1 MVQRVRTTA
10 QHQTIGEMLG
20 ALADDGKAWI
30 TAELAVIKAQI
41 EANTRQLLTAI
52 ILLMLAVVIA
62 LAGIIVLAHTLVL
75 MLAPYFG
82 ATLAGL
88 SIGLLLVILAIAFLF
103 YARSLV
109 DLSGFIP
116 EHLGNIRVV
125 DILRKFIDPLGSR
138 VCVVAQIWKIF
149 DGSREV
155 SRCRSQLCKTLCSHM
170 FAALSNR
177 RCYG

>member
-1 MVQRVRTTA
+1 MVQRVPTTA
-10 QHQTIGEMLG
+10 EHQTLGEMLG

-30 TAELAVIKAQI
+30 TAELKVIKAQI

-52 ILLMLAVVIA
+52 VLLMLAVVIA

-88 SIGLLLVILAIAFLF
+88 SIAVLLIILAISFLF

-116 EHLGNIRVV
+116 ER
-125 DILRKFIDPLGSR
+125 LRSARLSR
-138 VCVVAQIWKIF
+138 KV
-149 DGSREV
+149 
-155 SRCRSQLCKTLCSHM
+155 
-170 FAALSNR
+170 R
-177 RCYG
+177 R

>member
-10 QHQTIGEMLG
+10 QHQMIGEMLG

-116 EHLGNIRVV
+116 ER
-125 DILRKFIDPLGSR
+125 LRGARLSR
-138 VCVVAQIWKIF
+138 KVRK
-149 DGSREV
+149 
-155 SRCRSQLCKTLCSHM
+155 
-170 FAALSNR
+170 
-177 RCYG
+177 